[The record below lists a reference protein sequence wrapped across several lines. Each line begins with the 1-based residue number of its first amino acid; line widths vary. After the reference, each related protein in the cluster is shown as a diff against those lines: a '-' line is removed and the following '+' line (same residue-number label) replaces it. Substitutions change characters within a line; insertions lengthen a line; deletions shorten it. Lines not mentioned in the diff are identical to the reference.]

1 MFVFL
6 LRRIAFSALVLLVIS
21 AAVFFLFFV
30 ASPGDTAR
38 LFAGRNATPETVAL
52 VRHRLGL
59 DLPTYVQYGR
69 FLRNLLHGD
78 LGESFVNGQ
87 QVGHLLWTRFPVTA
101 SLTLGAA
108 VIWLLIGIPIGVLAA
123 TKPRSIRDRMA
134 TVFALAGLSF
144 PTFLLG
150 ILLLYFLFYKLT
162 IWGIPWFPPS
172 DYVPITQ
179 DPFEWARH
187 LILPWLTLALVTA
200 ATYSRLTRASLLE
213 VLGEDYIRTARAKGL
228 KERRVIYRHGLRA
241 ALTPIVTLLGID
253 IGVLFGGAIVT
264 ERIFGLP
271 GIGQT
276 ALLSVQ
282 QADLPTLMGTVL
294 LAAFTIVVANIVV
307 DICYALLDPR
317 VRVG

>member
-6 LRRIAFSALVLLVIS
+6 LRRIAFSALVLLIIS

-38 LFAGRNATPETVAL
+38 LFAGRNASPETVDL

-69 FLRNLLHGD
+69 FLNNLLHGD
-78 LGESFVNGQ
+78 LGQSFVNGQ
-87 QVGHLLWTRFPVTA
+87 QVGHLLWTRLPVTA

-108 VIWLLIGIPIGVLAA
+108 VVWLLIGIPIGVLAA
-123 TKPRSIRDRMA
+123 TKPRSFRDRFA

-150 ILLLYFLFYKLT
+150 ILLLYFLFYRLT
-162 IWGIPWFPPS
+162 IAGLPWFPPS
-172 DYVPITQ
+172 DYVPITDNPAQ
-179 DPFEWARH
+179 WARH

-200 ATYSRLTRASLLE
+200 ATYSRLTRGSLLE

-228 KERRVIYRHGLRA
+228 GERRVIYRHGLRA

-276 ALLSVQ
+276 ALLAVA
-282 QADLPTLMGTVL
+282 QADLPILMGTVL
-294 LAAFTIVVANIVV
+294 LAAFSIVVANIVV